1 MLQPPFFQR
10 VDIGE
15 IMKKINIRKSKA
27 KKAKTPKTAVK
38 GKLSLFAMLAML
50 SVIPLV
56 VAVLVISIIS
66 CNITKM
72 NMEEAAKQKLQI
84 VANNL
89 ASHCKE
95 NEINAV
101 NVTAYY
107 DYIDSLKDKGIE
119 MAIILEDSPCNT
131 SIKNENDYRI
141 REITFKIDV
150 LAERANL
157 TEGYYEENVIIEG
170 NSYYAFCMPIE
181 VNGEIT
187 GIAFAG
193 ELQENVTGEINTI
206 IKTFAVIA
214 IGMVV
219 VCSVLAILFG
229 RGLIKSFKVVQSRIG
244 ELAQGGLEKQ
254 KEHTSTVR
262 EMSNLLTATTQMQE
276 NLSATIGKVKEGS
289 GKLTKDISEV
299 TRLSQ
304 SSAGRAMQIT
314 TAMEDLSLAT
324 QGMAGNVQDI
334 SMQMME
340 IGNCVNDISEN
351 VEHLYKSSEAIL
363 KTNNEAK
370 TDMNV
375 IMENSKK
382 SVDAVNN
389 ITEQINQTNSSIAE
403 IDQAVQL
410 ILSISQQTNLLSLN
424 ASIEA
429 ARAGAHGRGFAVV
442 AEEIRN
448 LSEQSA
454 EGAEMIKNLAGT
466 ITEKSQKSV
475 ELAGSVNKL
484 ILMEQEGISKTQKKY
499 EELSREIDQSV
510 VEIKSIADKTDNLT
524 DYKERVI
531 GNVQDLS
538 AISQQTAASSE
549 EVSANIEEI
558 ISEVQKVNSNC
569 EIMNDMAE
577 ELDQAVSYFRN

>member
-1 MLQPPFFQR
+1 MKIKLEKNVKEKPIKEKP
-10 VDIGE
+10 VKE
-15 IMKKINIRKSKA
+15 KKIRQKKSKDGN
-27 KKAKTPKTAVK
+27 KAKI
-38 GKLSLFAMLAML
+38 SLFTMLAML

-56 VAVLVISIIS
+56 IAVAVISIIS
-66 CNITKM
+66 CNITKS

-95 NEINAV
+95 NEINV
-101 NVTAYY
+101 INVTEYY

-119 MAIILEDSPCNT
+119 MAIILEGSPCNT
-131 SIKNENDYRI
+131 SIKNENDFRI
-141 REITFKIDV
+141 REINFKIDV
-150 LAERANL
+150 LAERENL
-157 TEGYYEENVIIEG
+157 GDGYFEEGVVIEG
-170 NSYYAFCMPIE
+170 SPYYAYCMPIE

-193 ELQENVTGEINTI
+193 ELQESVTGQIDSI
-206 IKTFAVIA
+206 VKTFVAIAV
-214 IGMVV
+214 VLV
-219 VCSVLAILFG
+219 LVCSVLAILCG
-229 RGLIKSFKVVQSRIG
+229 IGLVKSFKSLQSSIG
-244 ELAQGGLEKQ
+244 ELAQGSLVKQ
-254 KEHTSTVR
+254 KTRKSMIK
-262 EMSNLLTATTQMQE
+262 EMSNLLGATDSMQE
-276 NLSATIGKVKEGS
+276 NLSGTIGKVKDNS
-289 GKLTKDISEV
+289 KKLADDISEV
-299 TRLSQ
+299 TKLSQ
-304 SSAGRAMQIT
+304 SSAVRAEQIT
-314 TAMEDLSLAT
+314 TAMEDLSSSTL
-324 QGMAGNVQDI
+324 GMAENVQDI
-334 SMQMME
+334 SVQMLE

-351 VEHLYKSSEAIL
+351 VEHLYVSSEAIL

-370 TDMNV
+370 SDMNI

-382 SVDAVNN
+382 SVNAVND

-510 VEIKSIADKTDNLT
+510 VEIRSIADKTDNLT
-524 DYKERVI
+524 DYKEKVI
-531 GNVQDLS
+531 ENVQDLS
-538 AISQQTAASSE
+538 AISQETAASSE

-558 ISEVQKVNSNC
+558 ISEVQKVSENC
-569 EIMNDMAE
+569 VIMNDMAK
-577 ELDQAVSYFRN
+577 ELDEAVSYFRN

>member
-1 MLQPPFFQR
+1 
-10 VDIGE
+10 
-15 IMKKINIRKSKA
+15 MKKIKEETGKV
-27 KKAKTPKTAVK
+27 KKVKTASN
-38 GKLSLFAMLAML
+38 GRLSLFTMLAML

-56 VAVLVISIIS
+56 IAVLVISIIS
-66 CNITKM
+66 CNITKF

-119 MAIILEDSPCNT
+119 MAIILEDSICNT
-131 SIKNENDYRI
+131 SIKNENDFRI

-170 NSYYAFCMPIE
+170 DSYYTFCVPIE

-206 IKTFAVIA
+206 IMTFAGVA
-214 IGMVV
+214 TCMVLL
-219 VCSVLAILFG
+219 CSVLAILFG
-229 RGLIKSFKVVQSRIG
+229 RGLLKSFKVAQNSIG
-244 ELAQGGLEKQ
+244 ELAQGSLQKQ
-254 KEHTSTVR
+254 KTHTSAVR
-262 EMSNLLTATTQMQE
+262 EMNNLLSATMQMQE
-276 NLSATIGKVKEGS
+276 NLSTTIGKVKEGS
-289 GKLTKDISEV
+289 EKLADDISEV

-314 TAMEDLSLAT
+314 TAMEELSSAT

-351 VEHLYKSSEAIL
+351 VEHLHKSSENIL

-370 TDMNV
+370 ADMNV

-382 SVDAVNN
+382 SVVAVND

-429 ARAGAHGRGFAVV
+429 ARAGAYGRGFAVV

-484 ILMEQEGISKTQKKY
+484 IMLEQEGISKTQRKY
-499 EELSREIDQSV
+499 EELSQEIDQSV

-524 DYKERVI
+524 DYKEKVI
-531 GNVQDLS
+531 ANVQNLS
-538 AISQQTAASSE
+538 GISQQTAASSE
-549 EVSANIEEI
+549 EVSANVEEI
-558 ISEVQKVNSNC
+558 ILEVQKVNVNC
-569 EIMNDMAE
+569 EIMNDMAK
-577 ELDQAVSYFRN
+577 ELDEAVSYFRN

>member
-1 MLQPPFFQR
+1 
-10 VDIGE
+10 
-15 IMKKINIRKSKA
+15 MKK
-27 KKAKTPKTAVK
+27 KKEKTGKIKRTKT
-38 GKLSLFAMLAML
+38 GKRGKISLFTMLAML

-56 VAVLVISIIS
+56 ISVAIISIVS
-66 CNITKM
+66 CNITKT
-72 NMEEAAKQKLQI
+72 NMEDAAKQKLHI

-95 NEINAV
+95 NEINV
-101 NVTAYY
+101 INVTEYY
-107 DYIDSLKDKGIE
+107 DYIDSLKDQGIE
-119 MAIILEDSPCNT
+119 MAIILEGSPCNT

-141 REITFKIDV
+141 REINFKIDV
-150 LAERANL
+150 LAERDNL
-157 TEGYYEENVIIEG
+157 TEGYFEEGVIIEG
-170 NSYYAFCMPIE
+170 SPYYAYCMPIE

-193 ELQENVTGEINTI
+193 ELQERVTGQIDSI
-206 IKTFAVIA
+206 IKTFVAIAVVL
-214 IGMVV
+214 VV
-219 VCSVLAILFG
+219 VCSILAILFG
-229 RGLIKSFKVVQSRIG
+229 KGLLKSFKSLQSSIG
-244 ELAQGGLEKQ
+244 ELAQGSLVKQ
-254 KEHTSTVR
+254 KSR
-262 EMSNLLTATTQMQE
+262 KSIIKEMSNLLGATDSMQE
-276 NLSATIGKVKEGS
+276 NLSGTIGKVKDNS
-289 GKLTKDISEV
+289 RKLTDDISEV
-299 TRLSQ
+299 TQLSQ
-304 SSAGRAMQIT
+304 SSASRAMQIT
-314 TAMEDLSLAT
+314 TAMEDLSSAT

-351 VEHLYKSSEAIL
+351 VERLYGSSETIL

-370 TDMNV
+370 SDMNV

-382 SVDAVNN
+382 SVRAVND

-475 ELAGSVNKL
+475 ELADSVNKL
-484 ILMEQEGISKTQKKY
+484 ILSEQESISETQKKY
-499 EELSREIDQSV
+499 EELSREITQSV
-510 VEIKSIADKTDNLT
+510 IEIKSIANKTDNLT
-524 DYKERVI
+524 DYKEKVI
-531 GNVQDLS
+531 VNVQDLS

-558 ISEVQKVNSNC
+558 ISEVQKVNVNC
-569 EIMNDMAE
+569 EIMNDMAK
-577 ELDQAVSYFRN
+577 ELDEAVSYFRN

>member
-1 MLQPPFFQR
+1 
-10 VDIGE
+10 
-15 IMKKINIRKSKA
+15 MKK
-27 KKAKTPKTAVK
+27 KKEKTGKIKRTKT
-38 GKLSLFAMLAML
+38 GKRGKISLFTMLAML

-56 VAVLVISIIS
+56 ISVAIISIVS
-66 CNITKM
+66 CNITKT
-72 NMEEAAKQKLQI
+72 NMENAAKQKLQI

-89 ASHCKE
+89 ASHCNE
-95 NEINAV
+95 NEINV
-101 NVTAYY
+101 INVTEYY
-107 DYIDSLKDKGIE
+107 DYIDSLKDQGIE
-119 MAIILEDSPCNT
+119 MAIILEGSPCNT

-150 LAERANL
+150 LAERENL
-157 TEGYYEENVIIEG
+157 GDGYFEEGVVIEG
-170 NSYYAFCMPIE
+170 KQYYAYCMPIE
-181 VNGEIT
+181 VSGEIT

-193 ELQENVTGEINTI
+193 ELQESVTGQINSI
-206 IKTFAVIA
+206 VKTFVAIAVFLVI
-214 IGMVV
+214 
-219 VCSVLAILFG
+219 VCSVLAIIFG
-229 RGLIKSFKVVQSRIG
+229 RGLLKSFKSLQSSIE
-244 ELAQGGLEKQ
+244 ELAQGNLAKQ
-254 KEHTSTVR
+254 KTRKSIIR
-262 EMSNLLTATTQMQE
+262 EMSNLLGETDSMQE
-276 NLSATIGKVKEGS
+276 NLSGTIGKVKDNS
-289 GKLTKDISEV
+289 RKLTDDISEV
-299 TRLSQ
+299 TQLSQ

-314 TAMEDLSLAT
+314 TAMEDLSSAT

-334 SMQMME
+334 SMQMVE

-351 VEHLYKSSEAIL
+351 VEHLYGSSETIL

-370 TDMNV
+370 NDMSV
-375 IMENSKK
+375 IMGNSKK
-382 SVDAVNN
+382 SVRAVND
-389 ITEQINQTNSSIAE
+389 ITEQINQTNNSIAE

-475 ELAGSVNKL
+475 ELADSVNKL
-484 ILMEQEGISKTQKKY
+484 ILSEQESISETQKKY
-499 EELSREIDQSV
+499 EELSREITQSV
-510 VEIKSIADKTDNLT
+510 IEIKSIANKTDNLT
-524 DYKERVI
+524 DYKEKVI
-531 GNVQDLS
+531 VNVQDLS

-558 ISEVQKVNSNC
+558 ISEVQKVNVNC
-569 EIMNDMAE
+569 EIMNDMAK
-577 ELDQAVSYFRN
+577 ELDEAVSYFRN

>member
-1 MLQPPFFQR
+1 MKLKR
-10 VDIGE
+10 EKNVKDKSVKE
-15 IMKKINIRKSKA
+15 KKIRQKKSKDGN
-27 KKAKTPKTAVK
+27 K
-38 GKLSLFAMLAML
+38 GKISLFTMLAML

-56 VAVLVISIIS
+56 MAVAVISIIS
-66 CNITKM
+66 CNITKS

-89 ASHCKE
+89 ASHCHE
-95 NEINAV
+95 NEINV
-101 NVTAYY
+101 INVTEYY

-119 MAIILEDSPCNT
+119 MAIILEGSPCNT
-131 SIKNENDYRI
+131 SIKNENDFRI
-141 REITFKIDV
+141 REINFKIDV
-150 LAERANL
+150 LAERENL
-157 TEGYYEENVIIEG
+157 GDGYFEEGVVIEG
-170 NSYYAFCMPIE
+170 KPYYAYCMPIE

-187 GIAFAG
+187 GVAFAG
-193 ELQENVTGEINTI
+193 ELQENVTGQIDGI
-206 IKTFAVIA
+206 VKTFVAIAVVLVI
-214 IGMVV
+214 
-219 VCSVLAILFG
+219 VCSVLAILCG
-229 RGLIKSFKVVQSRIG
+229 IGLVKSFKSLQSSIG
-244 ELAQGGLEKQ
+244 ELAQGSLVKQ
-254 KEHTSTVR
+254 KTRKSMIK
-262 EMSNLLTATTQMQE
+262 EMSNLLGATDSMQE
-276 NLSATIGKVKEGS
+276 NLSETIGKVKDNS
-289 GKLTKDISEV
+289 RKLADDISEV
-299 TRLSQ
+299 TELSQ
-304 SSAGRAMQIT
+304 SSAVRAEQIT
-314 TAMEDLSLAT
+314 TAMGDLSSSTL
-324 QGMAGNVQDI
+324 GMAENVQDI
-334 SMQMME
+334 SVQMLE

-351 VEHLYKSSEAIL
+351 VEHLYESSEAIL

-370 TDMNV
+370 SDMNI

-382 SVDAVNN
+382 SVDAVND

-484 ILMEQEGISKTQKKY
+484 ILLEQEGISKTQKKY

-510 VEIKSIADKTDNLT
+510 VEIRSIADKTDNLT
-524 DYKERVI
+524 DYKEKVI
-531 GNVQDLS
+531 ENVQDLS

-558 ISEVQKVNSNC
+558 ISEVQKVSENC
-569 EIMNDMAE
+569 VIMNDMAK
-577 ELDQAVSYFRN
+577 ELDEAVSYFRN